1 MDPITGLG
9 LAVNIIQI
17 IDTTTKAVKY
27 LNDVKDAPKDRA
39 LLAQEATS
47 TLVLLTQLRYRLE
60 GTNAKDPWH
69 VGIRSLGA
77 LDGPLAQLLA
87 AMNSLATKLEPS
99 SGMRKVAKV
108 LIWSIEKKECVEIL
122 GRIQRINVLISVVL
136 QGDQMYVHA
145 SLHFPD
151 PRNHLET
158 IRVTQSQGSFKG
170 DRTRY
175 G

>member
-1 MDPITGLG
+1 MDPITGLD

-47 TLVLLTQLRYRLE
+47 TLVLLTQLGYRLE
-60 GTNAKDPWH
+60 GTNTIDPWH

-87 AMNSLATKLEPS
+87 AMNSLAIKLEPS
-99 SGMRKVAKV
+99 SRMRKVAKV
-108 LIWSIEKKECVEIL
+108 LIWSIEKKESVEIL
-122 GRIQRINVLISVVL
+122 GRIQRINVLISVAL

-151 PRNHLET
+151 PRNQFET

-170 DRTRY
+170 HRTRY